1 MKNKIKIV
9 IVLFIVI
16 IACIIGIIYSSTK
29 YSLEK
34 ITELL
39 VSQNELPNNVYV
51 EEDHFNNKSKEAYL
65 KTKTYIKDNNVYT
78 YQEGTE
84 AQNTELLYDFNNKK
98 LIVIAHDL
106 KTVTYFPVGDSDKEN
121 IVSSSF
127 NYEGLKSYKEKYKY
141 LGKEKNDDKTYI
153 KFEITEDEFKN
164 IFYLD
169 VENKYI
175 SKIEY
180 YVIDENYEYKL
191 ENTITYKYI
200 YDIVKDE
207 DILEFDSKNYPDYTL
222 QGEIK

>member
-1 MKNKIKIV
+1 M
-9 IVLFIVI
+9 
-16 IACIIGIIYSSTK
+16 
-29 YSLEK
+29 
-34 ITELL
+34 
-39 VSQNELPNNVYV
+39 
-51 EEDHFNNKSKEAYL
+51 
-65 KTKTYIKDNNVYT
+65 
-78 YQEGTE
+78 
-84 AQNTELLYDFNNKK
+84 
-98 LIVIAHDL
+98 
-106 KTVTYFPVGDSDKEN
+106 
-121 IVSSSF
+121 
-127 NYEGLKSYKEKYKY
+127 
-141 LGKEKNDDKTYI
+141 GKEKNDDKTYI